1 MNSRQKLKLK
11 LMSFI
16 NKIRLS
22 FQLEMTENFY
32 RVVIHESAKPYIMFI
47 KGLLTLISLFLAF
60 IVFEKSFYAFVSGLI
75 VYLLITFLEQTIF
88 IYNSFLIMPQ
98 LTYEHDPERLLGTS
112 FGIGVDPNGGP
123 EIPVVGFVVKD
134 EEYARQMHETLLYWS
149 GGSTHDEA
157 GNVCLS
163 TVVLN
168 PKEYVFLCYPN
179 LESDSV
185 KKQNK
190 VTEKRRKAESLTDV
204 HIPMFAL
211 TIIGKRCEI
220 GPQSYFPK
228 FREKYRGG
236 VPVLFQI
243 FILDANGGV
252 KSIKGLDDF
261 VLFNLK
267 IKDKDELTRMDIE
280 YDYMKVML

>member
-1 MNSRQKLKLK
+1 MNRRQKIKLKLF
-11 LMSFI
+11 SFI

-22 FQLEMTENFY
+22 FQLEMTESFY
-32 RVVIHESAKPYIMFI
+32 RVVVHENAKPYIMLL
-47 KGLLTLISLFLAF
+47 KSLLTLVSLFLAF
-60 IVFEKSFYAFVSGLI
+60 IVFEKSFYAFVAGLT

-88 IYNSFLIMPQ
+88 IYNSFLVMPQ
-98 LTYEHDPERLLGTS
+98 LTYEHDPERLLGVS
-112 FGIGVDPNGGP
+112 FGVGVNPSGGP
-123 EIPVVGFVVKD
+123 EIPIVGFVVKD
-134 EEYARQMHETLLYWS
+134 EEYAHQMHETLLYWA

-163 TVVLN
+163 TIVLN

-185 KKQNK
+185 KKHNEGI
-190 VTEKRRKAESLTDV
+190 EKRRKAESLTDV
-204 HIPMFAL
+204 HVPMFAL

-220 GPQSYFPK
+220 GPQSYFPL
-228 FREKYRGG
+228 FREKHKDG

-243 FILDANGGV
+243 CIPGENGGV
-252 KSIKGLDDF
+252 KSIDGLDDF

-267 IKDKDELTRMDIE
+267 IRDKDELTRMDIE
-280 YDYMKVML
+280 YDYMRVMG